1 MPLYHLHTIDSLSMF
16 LKSVVSAAAA
26 TSSCVV
32 VQAAENLKVTG
43 GYKWDTST
51 YRKYFDSFA
60 DGYNTMYKASKEEEE
75 EDQGSSDLLLKQSLP
90 YAIFLIFPV
99 LVVFTLAALKNS

>member
-1 MPLYHLHTIDSLSMF
+1 MPLYHLRTIDSVSVF
-16 LKSVVSAAAA
+16 LKSVVSAA
-26 TSSCVV
+26 TTSCVI
-32 VQAAENLKVTG
+32 VQAAETLKVTG

-60 DGYNTMYKASKEEEE
+60 DGYNTMYKASEEEE

>member
-1 MPLYHLHTIDSLSMF
+1 
-16 LKSVVSAAAA
+16 
-26 TSSCVV
+26 
-32 VQAAENLKVTG
+32 
-43 GYKWDTST
+43 
-51 YRKYFDSFA
+51 
-60 DGYNTMYKASKEEEE
+60 MYKASKEEE